1 MDGKDFIIF
10 AVGMAI
16 LMPVAGITVRI
27 ALKPIV
33 DSVARL
39 MELRA
44 SMNASELMERRV
56 ALLEHAIAR
65 GGRAP
70 GCWARPSRP
79 PPRSNADTRELPYQ
93 QLAAHAARGD
103 GTRGCFRR

>member
-1 MDGKDFIIF
+1 MEAKDFIVI
-10 AVGMAI
+10 AIGLAI

-39 MELRA
+39 MEMRA

-56 ALLEHAIAR
+56 TLLEQEMQIL
-65 GGRAP
+65 RAEN
-70 GCWARPSRP
+70 SRLIEE
-79 PPRSNADTRELPYQ
+79 REFYNRLES
-93 QLAAHAARGD
+93 H
-103 GTRGCFRR
+103 